1 MGLDIGFPVHVGPS
15 ESPTMTKR
23 IFIPTDGPE
32 DWKRFLA
39 DPDRHWKHGYSAF
52 AIAARWEQGAES
64 DAGLAPEVAAVLASR
79 FETPVLVLAV
89 PEHKVALPGGVTPSR
104 SDVWALVR
112 SGRELISVA
121 VEGKAEESF
130 DVTVGE
136 WLAHESRGRATRLDY
151 LVGLFG
157 LEGKDL
163 APIRYQ
169 FLHRLASAVLEA
181 ERCGA
186 GHAVMLV
193 HSFSRKRTGFDDYA
207 SFARLFGLEAEAGTL
222 QTVVGEGP
230 VGVYVGWADG
240 A

>member
-1 MGLDIGFPVHVGPS
+1 MS
-15 ESPTMTKR
+15 KR

-52 AIAARWEQGAES
+52 ALAARWEQGAES
-64 DAGLAPEVAAVLASR
+64 ETGLAPEVAATLASR
-79 FETPVLVLAV
+79 FEAPVLVFAV
-89 PEHKVALPGGVTPSR
+89 PEHKVPLPGGASPSQN
-104 SDVWALVR
+104 DVWALVR

-136 WLAHESRGRATRLDY
+136 WLAHESRGKATRLDY
-151 LVGLFG
+151 VVGLLG

-163 APIRYQ
+163 GAIRYQ
-169 FLHRLASAVLEA
+169 FLHRLAAAVLEA

-186 GHAVMLV
+186 GHAAMLV

-207 SFARLFGLEAEAGTL
+207 AFTRLFGLEAEAGKL
-222 QTVVGEGP
+222 LAVEEEGP
-230 VGVYVGWADG
+230 VGAYVGWVDG